1 MSFQFTI
8 KKCLISVDGKKYKKN
23 EISIGNRYMFIHYGK
38 PGKYTGRIMINMEK
52 PSEQVS
58 KIEYNDTN
66 HLLKFKWCGLWEDED
81 TGKESKKT
89 LDFKIEFE
97 RSVDGERVYFAL
109 IKKLPLKKGRH
120 TRRNPV
126 RTKRGGYKKYSELKQ
141 SKGLE
146 ERIKKRKQKMKTK
159 NMEFKKIIKNI
170 PDEKILQLAIGKP
183 LIRSSAPKSEIIRE
197 AKRLPRAYF
206 TKEELLRHA
215 KGGGQNKKSKKK
227 GRKGPEESATKYPVG
242 TEKKGNDGNIWV
254 INVSKKGIQRWVK
267 KEDNLT
273 YTQAKKMML
282 PAPHLPRPRDSK
294 SARGKNKPLE
304 KLWTDMSNMK
314 KLVFIMKDGSH
325 QIKTSKQDEDQID
338 KGNNDPNV
346 KVILTAG
353 NSFDGYQQL
362 YDRVKQS
369 SVSDVLKNYK
379 KYWKYKMDDKL
390 YTC

>member
-8 KKCLISVDGKKYKKN
+8 KKCLISVDGKKYTKN

-38 PGKYTGRIMINMEK
+38 PGKYTGRIMIDMTN

-66 HLLKFKWCGLWEDED
+66 HVLKFKWKGLWENED
-81 TGKESKKT
+81 TGKESQKI

-97 RSVDGERVYFAL
+97 RPVDGERVYSAALLGLHAFRLLPAAELAAVRLDQALELGLGREEDCAVEPGLIRAHAAQHPRAENRERVYSAL

-126 RTKRGGYKKYSELKQ
+126 RTKRV
-141 SKGLE
+141 
-146 ERIKKRKQKMKTK
+146 KKR
-159 NMEFKKIIKNI
+159 I
-170 PDEKILQLAIGKP
+170 
-183 LIRSSAPKSEIIRE
+183 
-197 AKRLPRAYF
+197 
-206 TKEELLRHA
+206 
-215 KGGGQNKKSKKK
+215 KSKKK

-242 TEKKGNDGNIWV
+242 TEKKGNDGNMWV
-254 INVSKKGIQRWVK
+254 INASKKGIQRWVK
-267 KEDNLT
+267 KED
-273 YTQAKKMML
+273 
-282 PAPHLPRPRDSK
+282 K
-294 SARGKNKPLE
+294 SARGKNKSLE

-325 QIKTSKQDEDQID
+325 QIKSIQKDKYQDHID

-346 KVILTAG
+346 KAILTAG

-362 YDRVKQS
+362 YDKVKQS
-369 SVSDVLKNYK
+369 SIPGVLKNYK